1 MFAFGAFVVAGVGQ
15 EVARGVAARRA
26 STREPLPVA
35 LAQLIRR
42 NRRRYGGYIVH
53 AGLAVLLIGVAASS
67 SFQHSRDVMLA
78 PGQHAS
84 VDGYT
89 ITYVRPTASA
99 GAAKVSFGAVLSVS
113 KGGKHVAT
121 LDTSRGFYPAPTDP
135 TLGPISEAFNG
146 QADSNVGLQA
156 GLRRDI
162 WTVINPDLTPL
173 QPDIDRGDRVF
184 LKFMASLTPAQAA
197 QPTTVQWIR
206 AERAAAITELANR
219 FVTHPW
225 PVNFLLI
232 VSPLVTWIWLGAI
245 IIATGGLIALWPLP
259 RLARRRVSAPFAARR
274 RTAPPPPVPAGESV

>member
-1 MFAFGAFVVAGVGQ
+1 
-15 EVARGVAARRA
+15 
-26 STREPLPVA
+26 
-35 LAQLIRR
+35 
-42 NRRRYGGYIVH
+42 
-53 AGLAVLLIGVAASS
+53 
-67 SFQHSRDVMLA
+67 
-78 PGQHAS
+78 
-84 VDGYT
+84 
-89 ITYVRPTASA
+89 
-99 GAAKVSFGAVLSVS
+99 VSFGAVLSVS

-232 VSPLVTWIWLGAI
+232 VSPLVTWIWIGAI
-245 IIATGGLIALWPLP
+245 IIACGGLIALWPLP
-259 RLARRRVSAPFAARR
+259 ALARRRRPAPAYG
-274 RTAPPPPVPAGESV
+274 PAGPALPVREPA